1 MRWTPDLLTGNAVV
15 DAEHRELIALIDKLE
30 LAGMGAVRISPEEAL
45 DELTDYVFV
54 HFQMEEKLMA
64 REGYPAEAIEAH
76 IAEHRTLDSR
86 TQELVQQFTDGV
98 LTTVEPIVTFLYEWF
113 QHHIAE
119 VDRVMAGWI
128 RERHGHL

>member
-30 LAGMGAVRISPEEAL
+30 LAGAGSDRIGPEEAL

-76 IAEHRTLDSR
+76 RAEHHELDSR
-86 TQELVQQFTDGV
+86 TQKLVEQYGDGT
-98 LTTVEPIVTFLYEWF
+98 LTTVEPIVSFLYEWF
-113 QHHIAE
+113 RHHIAE
-119 VDRVMAGWI
+119 VDRAMATWI
-128 RERHGHL
+128 REQHGQV